1 MALASLMEELIS
13 TLSQEKDIYLTLLPI
28 AEEKTKAIVAN
39 DLEALQK
46 VTEKEKEMVDRVTAL
61 ERKRSEV
68 INNMGIVLGRK
79 PQELTLTELICVA
92 EKQPR
97 DKEVLTELKDVLGTA
112 VRKLEDIN
120 ERNKVLIQHS
130 LEMIEFNM
138 NLIQSTRMVQGN
150 NYTKSAAET
159 EIGASQTGMFDAKQ

>member
-1 MALASLMEELIS
+1 MASLMEELIS
-13 TLSQEKDIYLTLLPI
+13 TLSQEKDVYLALLPI

-39 DLEALQK
+39 DLEELQK
-46 VTEKEKEMVDRVTAL
+46 VTDREKEMVDRVNAL

-97 DKEVLTELKDVLGTA
+97 DKAVLTELKDALGTA

>member
-1 MALASLMEELIS
+1 MASLMEELIS
-13 TLSQEKDIYLTLLPI
+13 TLSQEKELYLALLPI

-39 DLEALQK
+39 DLEQLQK
-46 VTEKEKEMVDRVTAL
+46 ITDKEQEAVDRVNAL

-79 PQELTLTELICVA
+79 PQELTLTELILVA
-92 EKQPR
+92 EKQPK
-97 DKEVLTELKDVLGTA
+97 DKAALTELKESLGTA
-112 VRKLEDIN
+112 VKRLADLN